1 MLVRTGSP
9 YHPLPSQLNLQFST
23 FSPVRFHAVMISLS
37 RHQVLF
43 AQNRMCNRFPKLSAV
58 QTTSKQLV
66 NDLRCASS
74 CSSESKVLDERE
86 SRCYFFSESAMVY
99 PRKLPG
105 PRRALAKAAL
115 LTGNAIS
122 RLLLCVTILDSGLQN
137 SPSRKRLPNMKKIVF
152 WIPAVFCAL
161 LSLIALS
168 ESIGFRVFFGKYAF
182 EGWWQPVFFSFLPM
196 CFFSVGAGTT
206 YLHRELNDLRRRVAE
221 LEQRAPR

>member
-43 AQNRMCNRFPKLSAV
+43 DQNRMCNRFPKPSAV

-86 SRCYFFSESAMVY
+86 SRGNFFSESAMVY

-105 PRRALAKAAL
+105 PRRALARQPYCPAMQFP
-115 LTGNAIS
+115 GS
-122 RLLLCVTILDSGLQN
+122 SYGLRFSIRTSKQ
-137 SPSRKRLPNMKKIVF
+137 S
-152 WIPAVFCAL
+152 
-161 LSLIALS
+161 LSK
-168 ESIGFRVFFGKYAF
+168 E
-182 EGWWQPVFFSFLPM
+182 
-196 CFFSVGAGTT
+196 
-206 YLHRELNDLRRRVAE
+206 
-221 LEQRAPR
+221 